1 MPSPS
6 SIVKAALMAGS
17 VASAASV
24 QIEPRQMV
32 TEKCADVH
40 VFLAKGNNE
49 PYPGRQGKLV
59 DAICKGLNSCD
70 YEDIQWRNM
79 GNDEY
84 CGAISEGT
92 ANGYAQIQAYNKR
105 CPKSKLVVSGFS
117 QGAHAVGDI
126 FGGGGGSFFNGCQ
139 TKATPNIPFNTPA
152 GQAVAAILTF
162 GDVRHTAN
170 QPYNYMDG
178 ATQWGLFPRNAQQL
192 SNAVNFAGVWRDY
205 CAKGDPICAGGKI
218 VDDHLNYFDLY
229 SNEAAAFVHERLIA
243 AGLGKDNGVTS
254 SAAPVPSATT
264 TKGPSFPSTVP
275 HGNGTIPSS
284 GSASSSTVLTITDT
298 VGATVTIITT
308 VCPNTQS
315 YVPNPTAETKPPHLS
330 VTVPYPLPEATV
342 STTINLSSIPTAIA
356 TGTIP
361 PVNNGTIVVPP
372 KTSSTGSVPIPP
384 ATGASA
390 ANVAK
395 MGGVVAVA
403 MAAAA
408 ALL

>member
-6 SIVKAALMAGS
+6 SIVRAALVAGS
-17 VASAASV
+17 VAQAASV
-24 QIEPRQMV
+24 QVEPRQMV
-32 TEKCADVH
+32 TQNCADVH

-59 DAICKGLNSCD
+59 EAICKGLNSCD

-79 GNDEY
+79 YEDEY

-92 ANGYAQIQAYNKR
+92 ANGYAQILAYNKR

-139 TKATPNIPFNTPA
+139 SKATPNVPFNTPA
-152 GQAVAAILTF
+152 GQAIAAILTF

-170 QPYNYMDG
+170 QPYNYLDG
-178 ATQWGLFPRNAQQL
+178 ATNWGLFPRNSQQL
-192 SNAVNFAGVWRDY
+192 ANAVNFAGVWRDY

-218 VDDHLNYFDLY
+218 TADHLNYFDLY
-229 SNEAAAFVHERLIA
+229 SNEAAEFVHQRLAA
-243 AGLGKDNGVTS
+243 AGLGSGNNNNGNAGSSSTVTRRPS
-254 SAAPVPSATT
+254 ASVTAAP
-264 TKGPSFPSTVP
+264 FPSVVP
-275 HGNGTIPSS
+275 HGNGT
-284 GSASSSTVLTITDT
+284 STVLTITDT
-298 VGATVTIITT
+298 VGATVTILTT
-308 VCPNTQS
+308 VCPQTQS

-330 VTVPYPLPEATV
+330 VTVSYPLPEATHP
-342 STTINLSSIPTAIA
+342 TTINLSSIPSVP

-361 PVNNGTIVVPP
+361 AVNGTIPPPKATSQVPP
-372 KTSSTGSVPIPP
+372 P
-384 ATGASA
+384 TGASA

-403 MAAAA
+403 MAAAV